1 MNGLILL
8 DKPEGVTSFA
18 ALGRV
23 KRVLGTRKVGH
34 TGTLDP
40 FATGLLVVLAGT
52 FTRLADHITAL
63 DKRYEARFRFGLTTD
78 TLDRDGV
85 VTGEGRI
92 PDRAEVE
99 RAVIGLVGA
108 IDQIPPAYSAIRV
121 NGERAHRLAREGRAP
136 VLAPRSVTIHSCTL
150 REWEPPDAVVE
161 VHCSKGAY
169 IRSLVRDVAAAAGT
183 VGMVQELRRTSVGA
197 FSVKDAVSTEA
208 FDAERHVVDGKAV
221 LAAIEGAR
229 SVTVNESAIS
239 RVLNGGRVTA
249 DDVVGG
255 EEGATTQ
262 GMYGLFAE
270 TGSLLAL
277 ADFDGDRF
285 RWSCVLEQRGQGA
298 G

>member
-40 FATGLLVVLAGT
+40 FATGLLVVLSGT

-78 TLDRDGV
+78 TLDRDGS
-85 VTGEGRI
+85 VTGEGPV

-99 RAVIGLVGA
+99 RAMSGLVGA

-136 VLAPRSVTIHSCTL
+136 VLAPRSVTIHSCRL

-183 VGMVQELRRTSVGA
+183 VGLVQELRRTSVGA
-197 FSVKDAVSTEA
+197 FSVEDAVSTEA
-208 FDAERHVVDGKAV
+208 FDAERHIVGGKAV

-229 SVTVNESAIS
+229 SATVNEAAIS

-249 DDVVGG
+249 DDVVGDG
-255 EEGATTQ
+255 DMTQ
-262 GMYGLFAE
+262 GMYGLFGE

-277 ADFDGDRF
+277 AEFDGDRF
-285 RWSCVLEQRGQGA
+285 RWSCVLEQRVPGA